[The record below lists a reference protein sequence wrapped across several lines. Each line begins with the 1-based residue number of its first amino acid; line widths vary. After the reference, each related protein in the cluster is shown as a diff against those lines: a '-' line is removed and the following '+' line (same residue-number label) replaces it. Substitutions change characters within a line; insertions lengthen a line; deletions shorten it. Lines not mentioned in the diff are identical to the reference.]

1 MNSLLPPLPQ
11 ALDVAVP
18 LAMTPSFIT
27 KYQPRTLT
35 AFALEPEFISLLQTL
50 LTLKTFNVLFV
61 GETGCG
67 KTTIIQA
74 VIQDY
79 FALAKASASTKTCTR
94 LLIADNILHINNLN
108 EQGITYYRNELKT
121 FCQTASTIP
130 GKKKIVILD
139 DLDLINEQGQQVF
152 RNCIDKHSHNVHF
165 LASCTNLQNVIDS
178 LQSRLNI
185 LPLKLISLPR
195 MRHLVEHVCLEE
207 HIHLE
212 PDALDFMLSIRGN
225 SVCTVLNY
233 LEKFKLLKSTI
244 TLEVAIAACTNISF
258 HAYARFTTL
267 CKVDDDLVGAMQV
280 LFELYDCGY
289 SVMDILD
296 NYFMFVKITDL
307 LTEDEKYAI
316 VPLLCK
322 YITIFHT
329 IHEDKIELALFT
341 NNLMRLFQQGA

>member
-1 MNSLLPPLPQ
+1 M
-11 ALDVAVP
+11 
-18 LAMTPSFIT
+18 
-27 KYQPRTLT
+27 
-35 AFALEPEFISLLQTL
+35 EPEFISLLQTL

-61 GETGCG
+61 GETGSG

-79 FALAKASASTKTCTR
+79 FALASATAMVKVKTCTR

-280 LFELYDCGY
+280 LFELYECGY

-341 NNLMRLFQQGA
+341 NNLVRLFQQGA